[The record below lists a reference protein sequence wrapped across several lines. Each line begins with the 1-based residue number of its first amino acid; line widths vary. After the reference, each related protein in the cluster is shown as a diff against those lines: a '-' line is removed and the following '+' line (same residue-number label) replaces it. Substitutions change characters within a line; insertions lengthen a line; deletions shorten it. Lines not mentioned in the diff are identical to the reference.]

1 MVDAESSLQSLAIL
15 RAKLVSM
22 LAKGFFRKEKARE
35 LGPTRRRSWME
46 ARISS
51 TASLEEGMKFSS
63 ATSKR
68 DSFLAKSS
76 AHLRILSH
84 RLPLAGILLRRSL
97 AMKPKRFSLDTPAD
111 SICSSVPLTSAWSL
125 TRKVFTA
132 SVTMWLPL
140 GASCFLLAPSGDS
153 EGLREADR
161 LLMADFAR
169 SRMLVLFRVSSSG
182 AMVDSEAA
190 EKADV
195 VETERS

>member
-1 MVDAESSLQSLAIL
+1 
-15 RAKLVSM
+15 
-22 LAKGFFRKEKARE
+22 
-35 LGPTRRRSWME
+35 ME
-46 ARISS
+46 ASISS

-111 SICSSVPLTSAWSL
+111 SLCSSVPLTSAWSL
-125 TRKVFTA
+125 TRKVATA

-140 GASCFLLAPSGDS
+140 GASCFLLTSSGYS
-153 EGLREADR
+153 EGLREAER
-161 LLMADFAR
+161 LLMAVFAR
-169 SRMLVLFRVSSSG
+169 SRMLVLFRVFSSG

-195 VETERS
+195 VETERSWA